1 MGHSRNTQ
9 VNLIDL
15 ISEYWD
21 GETAFFDLPEVGHV
35 ISESVM
41 PLVATTP
48 SQQVF
53 NIGTCFVI
61 SSFGLVLSAE
71 HCLKGTIT
79 RLERGG
85 DRKVLNA
92 PDDQVLRLKDFALAV
107 FWTRTK
113 LDGRLEGMP
122 WPVYGAHAV
131 RPLDV
136 MAATLK
142 PAVDDLTEQ
151 AFRFRSLPISPAM
164 PPASSRVFALG
175 YHEMND
181 VGNFGLLASSDEK
194 PNSAPRQ
201 MYVEREQRFSVAV
214 GHVEN
219 IYSERMDRG
228 MCKFPC
234 FTLDLDTELPHGFSG
249 GPVINEN
256 GCVCGVVSGGR
267 VASLLYPALLTPVEL
282 ASGST
287 QLLDLVRD
295 GHIASDGSE
304 KLVTF
309 TAPVD
314 ANGWW
319 SCSYSHEL
327 HNYGFVFKD
336 IEDESGQKA

>member
-1 MGHSRNTQ
+1 MNL
-9 VNLIDL
+9 VNLI
-15 ISEYWD
+15 SEHWD
-21 GETAFFDLPEVGHV
+21 GEKSFFDLPEVGHV

-41 PLVATTP
+41 PLVAATHD
-48 SQQVF
+48 QQIF
-53 NIGTCFVI
+53 NIGTCFVV

-79 RLERGG
+79 RLERDS
-85 DRKVLNA
+85 DRKILNA
-92 PDDQVLRLKDFALAV
+92 PDDQVLRIKDYALAAL
-107 FWTRTK
+107 WMRSTTS
-113 LDGRLEGMP
+113 GRLEGMP

-142 PAVDDLTEQ
+142 PAVDKLTKRPIQ
-151 AFRFRSLPISPAM
+151 FRRLPISPAM
-164 PPASSRVFALG
+164 PPAGSRVFALG

-181 VGNFGLLASSDEK
+181 VGVFGVLACSDEE
-194 PNSAPRQ
+194 PNDAPRQ
-201 MYVEREQRFSVAV
+201 MYMEREQRFSVAV
-214 GHVEN
+214 GRVEKL
-219 IYSERMDRG
+219 YSERMDRG

-256 GCVCGVVSGGR
+256 GWVCGIVSGGK
-267 VASLLYPALLTPVEL
+267 VASLLYPALLTPVKL
-282 ASGST
+282 ASGT
-287 QLLDLVRD
+287 KQLLDLVHD

-314 ANGWW
+314 VNGRW
-319 SCSYSHEL
+319 SCSYNHDL
-327 HNYGFVFKD
+327 HNQGFVFKD
-336 IEDESGQKA
+336 IEDEGGRKS